1 MSRVGKLPIPI
12 PKDVEIKTDGGNVTV
27 KGKHGELF
35 KDIPSV
41 IEISVDEKFIT
52 VIRKD
57 ESRITRQLHG
67 LTRALLNNMV
77 IGVSE
82 KFILNL
88 ELKGVGYRAQS
99 NAKNLTLNVG
109 YSHPVEMPV
118 PSGIEV
124 KVEAN
129 TSISISGISKEK
141 VGLFAS
147 QIRSVRP
154 PEPYKGKGI
163 MYKDEVILRKVG
175 KSGK

>member
-82 KFILNL
+82 
-88 ELKGVGYRAQS
+88 GVGYRAQS

-129 TSISISGISKEK
+129 TSISISGISKEQ
-141 VGLFAS
+141 VGLFTS
-147 QIRSVRP
+147 QIRSIRP